1 MKSYIWSLPTR
12 VFHWLFALLI
22 LLAFLTED
30 DDLLNYHAVIGY
42 ALLIL
47 LAFRFFWGYLGPK
60 YSKFKDFPMS
70 MGEVKEF
77 IANIFEREQRYVGH
91 NPLASYVMIGI
102 LVVVFLTIITGVL
115 TLGIQEGKGVLS
127 SLNSTFF
134 KEMELFEEI
143 HEFLSGLLIALIV
156 MHLLGV
162 LSDRL
167 LHSKHKTLES
177 IFNGYKVTKEQE
189 GIKLNIFQKLL
200 SALFLALFVLFLFF
214 SMTTS
219 SNPLIASKYVPLDYR
234 AQNELFVDECA
245 SCHTLY
251 PPHTLGEKSWRIL
264 MADLQ
269 NHFGDDASIDE
280 ADNRNIL
287 DFLVK
292 NSAENSTQEVS
303 VKILN
308 SLKNKDIIAITQTDF
323 WKARHAEIPKKVFA
337 HENVKSRA
345 NCKACHSDIEKG
357 LIEDENIKN
366 INAYM

>member
-12 VFHWLFALLI
+12 VFHALFALLI

-30 DDLLNYHAVIGY
+30 DDLLNYHALMGY
-42 ALLIL
+42 AILIL
-47 LAFRFFWGYLGPK
+47 LTFRFFWGYLGPK

-77 IANIFEREQRYVGH
+77 IANIFNSEHRYVGH

-115 TLGIQEGKGVLS
+115 TLGIQEGKGLLS

-143 HEFLSGLLIALIV
+143 HEFLSGVLIALIV
-156 MHLLGV
+156 MHILGV

-189 GIKLNIFQKLL
+189 GIRLNIFQKLL
-200 SALFLALFVLFLFF
+200 AAIFLALFVAFLLF
-214 SMTTS
+214 SMTTK
-219 SNPLIASKYVPLDYR
+219 SNPLIASKYAPLDYK
-234 AQNELFVDECA
+234 AQNELFVSECA

-251 PPHTLGEKSWRIL
+251 PPHTLSARSWNTL
-264 MADLQ
+264 MANLED
-269 NHFGDDASIDE
+269 HFGDDASINE

-308 SLKNKDIIAITQTDF
+308 SLKNKDIIAITRTDF
-323 WKARHAEIPKKVFA
+323 WKEKHADIPKKVFA
-337 HENVKSRA
+337 HESVKSKA

-357 LIEDENIKN
+357 LIEDEKIKD
-366 INAYM
+366 ISAYM

>member
-30 DDLLNYHAVIGY
+30 DDFLNYHALIGY
-42 ALLIL
+42 AILIL
-47 LAFRFFWGYLGPK
+47 LGFRFFWGYLGPK

-77 IANIFEREQRYVGH
+77 MVNIFSSEQKYVGH
-91 NPLASYVMIGI
+91 NPLASYVMISI
-102 LVVVFLTIITGVL
+102 LALSFLAVITGVL
-115 TLGIQEGKGVLS
+115 TLGIQEGKGILS

-134 KEMELFEEI
+134 KEMELFEHM
-143 HEFLSGLLIALIV
+143 HEFLSSVLIALIV

-162 LSDRL
+162 LSDKL

-177 IFNGYKVTKEQE
+177 IFNGYKVTKEPVS
-189 GIKLNIFQKLL
+189 IKLNIFQKLL
-200 SALFLALFVLFLFF
+200 AAIFLALLVAFLFF

-234 AQNELFVDECA
+234 AQNELFVNECA

-251 PPHTLGEKSWRIL
+251 PPHTLPAKSWSIL

-280 ADNRNIL
+280 IDNRNIL
-287 DFLVK
+287 DFLLK

-308 SLKNKDIIAITQTDF
+308 SIKNKDIIAITQTDF
-323 WKARHAEIPKKVFA
+323 WKTKHGEIPKKVFA
-337 HENVKSRA
+337 HESVKSRA

-357 LIEDENIKN
+357 LIEDEKIKN